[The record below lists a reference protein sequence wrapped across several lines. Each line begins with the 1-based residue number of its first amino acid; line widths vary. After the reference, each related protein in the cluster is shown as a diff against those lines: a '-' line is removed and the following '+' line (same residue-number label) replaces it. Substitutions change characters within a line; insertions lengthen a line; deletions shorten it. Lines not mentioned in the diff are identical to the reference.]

1 MSQEITTAFVQAYR
15 DNVFHTAQQKGS
27 KLAGVFKRDSFT
39 GTHLYIERIE
49 PTIASVKTA
58 RHAPTPLTESQ
69 HSRRRVT
76 IADYQWADL
85 IDKEDKLRMLID
97 PQSDYVMAASWAIG
111 RAMDQVAITAFAA
124 DVETGQDGSGTAT
137 FDATMEVNL
146 SSGLTVD
153 VLRQSSFL
161 LDANDVPS
169 EGRVFVA
176 SMAGKRQLLG
186 TTEATSTD
194 YNSVQALVKG
204 DIDSFYGFNF
214 IWIAGSTND
223 MGLPLTGN
231 NRTCYFFQRDAMVMA
246 VNQDLMV
253 RIDVRPDLQY
263 ATQVYVCATF
273 GAVRLDEAAVGR
285 AIIDESV

>member
-27 KLAGVFKRDSFT
+27 KLAGVFKRETFT
-39 GTHLYIERIE
+39 GTNLYIERIE
-49 PTIASVKTA
+49 PTIASVKTS

-69 HSRRRVT
+69 HSRRRVSVS
-76 IADYQWADL
+76 DYQWADL

-111 RAMDQVAITAFAA
+111 RAMDQIAITAFEAA
-124 DVETGQDGSGTAT
+124 VETGQDGSGSAVYDTNM
-137 FDATMEVNL
+137 DVDLN
-146 SSGLTVD
+146 SGLTVD
-153 VLRQSSFL
+153 VLRQAAFL
-161 LDANDVPS
+161 LDANDVPP
-169 EGRVFVA
+169 EGRIFVGSPKA
-176 SMAGKRQLLG
+176 KQQLLG
-186 TTEATSTD
+186 TTEATSSD
-194 YNSVQALVKG
+194 FASVKALVRG
-204 DIDSFYGFNF
+204 DIDSFYGFQF

-223 MGLPLTGN
+223 VGLPLNGN
-231 NRTCYFFQRDAMVMA
+231 DRSCYFFQRDAMVMA

-273 GAVRLDEAAVGR
+273 GAVRLEEAAVGK
-285 AIIDESV
+285 AVIDESL